1 VIIRVSASPDL
12 NDFGSSGL
20 PNLLLSNPDDRRRPD
35 LGRNE
40 TFVDSGAFKVTV
52 LQASGDRARLR
63 FRWTDA
69 TAPRAPRFHA
79 MLVGGHMEV
88 TLDAPRESGS
98 GIARYAITLDRR
110 AAFSVGNDM
119 AGEPV
124 QMGKPLAG
132 THTVRVMV
140 VDRAGNRSPA
150 AVRQVKVPDQ
160 RRGFGV

>member
-1 VIIRVSASPDL
+1 
-12 NDFGSSGL
+12 
-20 PNLLLSNPDDRRRPD
+20 
-35 LGRNE
+35 
-40 TFVDSGAFKVTV
+40 
-52 LQASGDRARLR
+52 
-63 FRWTDA
+63 
-69 TAPRAPRFHA
+69 
-79 MLVGGHMEV
+79 MLVDVHMEV